1 MRPATITPAAR
12 ANAAAPLP
20 AFIADASLVPPGAEP
35 DFVADPVAAPE
46 PPAVLVTMSLCVLL
60 CPVVLVAVEVMLLE
74 CFVADAETVLL
85 PVLLL
90 LIPEPEGRATPLV
103 VTAGPVEL
111 VKAAV
116 ARAGTRR
123 RRTVSKRML
132 IVLTEVWYKAIDRT
146 KETRRG

>member
-12 ANAAAPLP
+12 ANAATLLP
-20 AFIADASLVPPGAEP
+20 AFIADASLVPLGAEPEP

-46 PPAVLVTMSLCVLL
+46 PLAVAVTTSVLL
-60 CPVVLVAVEVMLLE
+60 CPVVLVAV
-74 CFVADAETVLL
+74 
-85 PVLLL
+85 LLL
-90 LIPEPEGRATPLV
+90 LTPEPEGRATPLV

-116 ARAGTRR
+116 ARAGARR

-132 IVLTEVWYKAIDRT
+132 IVLTKVWYKVIDRT
-146 KETRRG
+146 KETKRG

>member
-12 ANAAAPLP
+12 ANAATPLP
-20 AFIADASLVPPGAEP
+20 AFIADASLVPLGAEP

-46 PPAVLVTMSLCVLL
+46 PLAVAVTTSVLL
-60 CPVVLVAVEVMLLE
+60 CPVVLVAV
-74 CFVADAETVLL
+74 
-85 PVLLL
+85 LLL
-90 LIPEPEGRATPLV
+90 LTPEPEGRATPLV

-132 IVLTEVWYKAIDRT
+132 IVLTEAWYKVIDRT